1 MDEERNPR
9 QELYERF
16 KASLSQPVSQ
26 RYFDEDELV
35 DLFDYAGDLQDDY
48 VQLETLLCG
57 ARLYPE
63 SHGLNE
69 RRLLFYLDTSDD
81 DTDQRTEAAAKYLAD
96 NPDESSL
103 LFDIARM
110 ETSPA
115 DDPEASLEYILHQY
129 ETFGD
134 EEIIRF
140 VDLAIDLGQY
150 SWLVAHLDEIAAKV
164 PFKPAL
170 LYEVAREAD
179 NNYDNETLV
188 RVADQL
194 IELEPFTTHYWIMLF
209 RGQARLDRRDDART
223 TYDSAKALAAD
234 DPVAMLGLADAVYTS
249 APYLLSDMAATLK
262 RIKDQHPDDFDYTDA
277 YCAMLVQLGNMNG
290 AIREI
295 KAYLDRKPATAR
307 AIRQLLMCN
316 SAGSK
321 PYLKRFFEEAANEEI
336 AELDCESLAS
346 TLNMRGA
353 HAAVDALVSA
363 IAKNEVPFEP
373 YYSIWMESLFALGKY
388 GEVVSLGSHTDILDS
403 LLQTPLKG
411 ASMAFV
417 YTVSLLKT
425 GNYDKASEY
434 VARVRPII
442 EQTMADVPLPL
453 RMAQRAFLTLA
464 SKIDKDH
471 VDDKLYWEYFDML
484 GYGKM

>member
-1 MDEERNPR
+1 
-9 QELYERF
+9 
-16 KASLSQPVSQ
+16 
-26 RYFDEDELV
+26 
-35 DLFDYAGDLQDDY
+35 
-48 VQLETLLCG
+48 
-57 ARLYPE
+57 
-63 SHGLNE
+63 
-69 RRLLFYLDTSDD
+69 
-81 DTDQRTEAAAKYLAD
+81 
-96 NPDESSL
+96 
-103 LFDIARM
+103 
-110 ETSPA
+110 
-115 DDPEASLEYILHQY
+115 
-129 ETFGD
+129 
-134 EEIIRF
+134 
-140 VDLAIDLGQY
+140 
-150 SWLVAHLDEIAAKV
+150 
-164 PFKPAL
+164 
-170 LYEVAREAD
+170 
-179 NNYDNETLV
+179 
-188 RVADQL
+188 
-194 IELEPFTTHYWIMLF
+194 
-209 RGQARLDRRDDART
+209 
-223 TYDSAKALAAD
+223 
-234 DPVAMLGLADAVYTS
+234 
-249 APYLLSDMAATLK
+249 MAATLK

-425 GNYDKASEY
+425 GNYDKAAEY

-453 RMAQRAFLTLA
+453 RMAQRTFLTLA

-484 GYGKM
+484 GYSKL